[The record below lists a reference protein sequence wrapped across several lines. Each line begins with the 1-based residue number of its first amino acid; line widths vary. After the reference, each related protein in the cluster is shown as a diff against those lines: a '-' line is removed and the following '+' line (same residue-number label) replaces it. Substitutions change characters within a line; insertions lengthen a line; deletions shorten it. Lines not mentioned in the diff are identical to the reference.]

1 MEFPAEAGPPE
12 EIECRLVILHLGR
25 GDQNR
30 QDDARLPTINDVV
43 IVVTQMRASVAWS
56 ERRRIGI
63 GRTDPVIGDAA
74 VMPACPCPIRSP
86 HLPDPVV
93 PVGGTFGQIST
104 RLLRQRDGHMR
115 QSTRSPARVIAV
127 SFALAAFLEEL
138 SEVRLDGKP
147 WVQRVDRRIGVDVGR
162 VDRQFFPT
170 HQSGRDA
177 LVNHRLEEPSEDG
190 YAVAL
195 PDPRQAGMIGKHL
208 AQVVPEIPPQTQPV
222 GHDPHQLPLRA
233 QSFEEEDQLELE
245 EDHRVDGGAADP
257 GIPVS
262 NQITHKAKIERAL
275 QQAVEVTLRNEI
287 LKRDTDRFVKIAGFR
302 WSKHDRLRVGDR
314 KHHAGSLSIDSSA
327 RSSLFQQAGGLKK
340 HPTRSLS
347 RVWLR

>member
-25 GDQNR
+25 GDQDR

-63 GRTDPVIGDAA
+63 GHTDPVIGDAA
-74 VMPACPCPIRSP
+74 VRPAGPCPIRSP

-115 QSTRSPARVIAV
+115 QSTRSPARVIVV

-162 VDRQFFPT
+162 VDRPFFPT

-177 LVNHRLEEPSEDG
+177 LVNHRLEEPAQD
-190 YAVAL
+190 
-195 PDPRQAGMIGKHL
+195 RQAVPL
-208 AQVVPEIPPQTQPV
+208 ADAGEAGVVGE
-222 GHDPHQLPLRA
+222 
-233 QSFEEEDQLELE
+233 
-245 EDHRVDGGAADP
+245 
-257 GIPVS
+257 
-262 NQITHKAKIERAL
+262 
-275 QQAVEVTLRNEI
+275 
-287 LKRDTDRFVKIAGFR
+287 
-302 WSKHDRLRVGDR
+302 RLRQV
-314 KHHAGSLSIDSSA
+314 IPNI
-327 RSSLFQQAGGLKK
+327 
-340 HPTRSLS
+340 PTET
-347 RVWLR
+347 